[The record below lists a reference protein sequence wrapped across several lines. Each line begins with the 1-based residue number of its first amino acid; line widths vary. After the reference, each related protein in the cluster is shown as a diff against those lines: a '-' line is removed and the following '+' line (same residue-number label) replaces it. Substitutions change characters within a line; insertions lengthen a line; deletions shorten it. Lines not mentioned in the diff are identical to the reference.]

1 MSVLVGLTA
10 VTLTKCVA
18 IALALGGLTCGLLAA
33 WFWERTTQ
41 VPVDPLN
48 GDPSA
53 IMPVLPV
60 LEQQAWWA
68 AQFRADQEMGRLNTL
83 AARWTAA
90 AVVLSGVSSLI
101 GLF

>member
-1 MSVLVGLTA
+1 MTTI
-10 VTLTKCVA
+10 TLTKSIA
-18 IALALGGLTCGLLAA
+18 IALASGGLISGLLAA
-33 WFWERTTQ
+33 WFWERTTR

-48 GDPSA
+48 GDPNA
-53 IMPVLPV
+53 IMPVLPA

-68 AQFRADQEMGRLNTL
+68 AQFRADQEIGRLNAL

-90 AVVLSGVSSLI
+90 AVVLGTLSSVV